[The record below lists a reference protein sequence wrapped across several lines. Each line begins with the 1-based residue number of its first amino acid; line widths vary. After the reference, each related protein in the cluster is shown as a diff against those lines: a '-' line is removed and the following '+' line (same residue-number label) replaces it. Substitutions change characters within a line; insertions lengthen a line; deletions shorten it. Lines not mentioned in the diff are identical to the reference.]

1 MSTHRPDE
9 PTSNASRRRPDG
21 GFLGLLRPVAL
32 IAAVVGAV
40 GSVGL
45 MVWVGHRNPSRLLLA
60 LFVIWDV
67 APFIAL
73 AGANKVSNRWSI
85 LTQATLFSVTLVIS
99 AASLAIYANVAFG
112 PPRPTPA
119 FMFLVVP
126 PASWVML
133 TIAVSIAALISR
145 NSPGQP

>member
-1 MSTHRPDE
+1 MSINGPDE
-9 PTSNASRRRPDG
+9 PTSNASQRRPDG
-21 GFLGLLRPVAL
+21 GFLSFLRAL
-32 IAAVVGAV
+32 AMIAAVAGAV

-45 MVWVGHRNPSRLLLA
+45 MLWVGHRNPSRLLLA

-73 AGANKVSNRWSI
+73 AGANTVSKRWPV

-99 AASLAIYANVAFG
+99 VASLAIYGNVAFG
-112 PPRPTPA
+112 PPRSTPA

-126 PASWVML
+126 PASWVMM

-145 NSPGQP
+145 NSPGQL

>member
-1 MSTHRPDE
+1 MSINSPGGI
-9 PTSNASRRRPDG
+9 TSETNRERSDG
-21 GFLGLLRPVAL
+21 GSLALLR
-32 IAAVVGAV
+32 AVVMIAVVAGAA

-45 MVWVGHRNPSRLLLA
+45 MLWVGHRNPSRLLLA

-73 AGANKVSNRWSI
+73 AWANTASKRWSV
-85 LTQATLFSVTLVIS
+85 LTQATLYSVTLLIS
-99 AASLAIYANVAFG
+99 VASLAIYGNVAFG

-133 TIAVSIAALISR
+133 TIAVSIAASMSR
-145 NSPGQP
+145 RLFR